1 MEQALMMTAALR
13 RAHAML
19 HACAAT
25 SVAVA
30 CSSDFPNEP
39 DRAVKLE
46 AIAWPSELH
55 VTDVDTI
62 EIHVRFRDSPQ
73 EITGL
78 RLRWESSNDAVLRV
92 VPAQPARTGR
102 EDTLVAQRR
111 AVIKGMSGGFATVRV
126 TVDP

>member
-46 AIAWPSELH
+46 AIAWPAELH

-62 EIHVRFRDSPQ
+62 EIHVRFLDSPQ

-78 RLRWESSNDAVLRV
+78 QTRWQSSNDDVLRV
-92 VPAQPARTGR
+92 VPLQPDSGGTH
-102 EDTLVAQRR
+102 EDTLLAQRR
-111 AVIKGMSGGFATVRV
+111 AVV
-126 TVDP
+126 